1 MSWIRCSSASPFDP
15 PRAPPFGGSSQQR
28 DCTTST
34 REETTAPARF
44 RTEGA
49 VTHGNSN
56 SSGSCDGSDISQETA
71 EAAPRAEQRLLSAR
85 RRLDC
90 RRKGDRQEGAHLH
103 GDQGPADHQQVL

>member
-15 PRAPPFGGSSQQR
+15 PRAPPFGGSSQKR

-49 VTHGNSN
+49 VTHGNGN
-56 SSGSCDGSDISQETA
+56 SGSDTGRGSSSSEEST

-85 RRLDC
+85 GRLD
-90 RRKGDRQEGAHLH
+90 RRGKGDRQEGAHLH
-103 GDQGPADHQQVL
+103 GDQ